1 MQMKKL
7 SGTVPIAER
16 RKPKMSSFVK
26 KEFLH
31 ILRDKRTMLVVL
43 VIPLMLIMLFGFTVT
58 TDVTNVDV
66 AVCAS
71 VRSHA
76 VSKSVESIVSSRYF
90 RFVGY
95 VDDNDI
101 DRTLRTGKATAVV
114 VFHRDYARNG
124 WYQLVMDGADVN
136 TASTSQTYLNATLSN
151 ANAETFY
158 ETSLPFEMHMLF
170 NPQMKSSFNFIPGIM
185 GMIFLLI
192 CAMMTSISIVREKET
207 GTMEVLLVSPVKPFY
222 IIVSKMVPY
231 LLLSFIDLIIILVLA
246 YFVLDV
252 PMAGGIVGIVLF
264 SLLYL
269 VLSLALGMMVSNVV
283 NSQIAAL
290 LISAMVMMM
299 PVLFF
304 SGLMF
309 PVENLPWALRWISY
323 VVPARWYI
331 DAMRKMM
338 IVGVGL
344 SGVLLEAGVL
354 LFETVVLLV
363 ASTKKF
369 NDRLE

>member
-1 MQMKKL
+1 MQIRM
-7 SGTVPIAER
+7 T
-16 RKPKMSSFVK
+16 SFVK

-58 TDVTNVDV
+58 TDVNNVDV
-66 AVCAS
+66 AVCAP

-76 VSKSVESIVSSRYF
+76 VNESVERIASSRYF

-95 VDDNDI
+95 IDCNDI
-101 DRTLRTGKATAVV
+101 DRTLRTGEASAVV
-114 VFHRDYARNG
+114 VFHRDYSTNG
-124 WYQLVMDGADVN
+124 SYQLVMDGADVN
-136 TASTSQTYLNATLSN
+136 TATTSQAYLNATLASASPTNSQRSAFN
-151 ANAETFY
+151 AQ
-158 ETSLPFEMHMLF
+158 LFEMHMLY

-207 GTMEVLLVSPVKPFY
+207 GTMEVLLVSPVKPAY
-222 IIVSKMVPY
+222 IIISKMIPY
-231 LLLSFIDLIIILVLA
+231 LVLSFIDLIIILLLA
-246 YFVLDV
+246 YFVLEV
-252 PMAGGIVGIVLF
+252 PMAGGIGGIVLV
-264 SLLYL
+264 SVLYL

-283 NSQIAAL
+283 TSQIAAL

-304 SGLMF
+304 SGLLF

-344 SGVLLEAGVL
+344 RGVMLEVGI
-354 LFETVVLLV
+354 LLV
-363 ASTKKF
+363 ETMALLAASTKKF
-369 NDRLE
+369 NDREV

>member
-1 MQMKKL
+1 MQIK
-7 SGTVPIAER
+7 I
-16 RKPKMSSFVK
+16 SSFVR

-58 TDVTNVDV
+58 TDVTGVDV
-66 AVCAS
+66 AVCAP

-76 VSKSVESIVSSRYF
+76 VAESVERIDASRYF
-90 RFVGY
+90 RLMGY
-95 VDDNDI
+95 VDGPDI
-101 DRTLRTGKATAVV
+101 DRTLRTGKASAVV
-114 VFHRDYARNG
+114 VFDRDYSTNG
-124 WYQLVMDGADVN
+124 SYQLVMDGADVN
-136 TASTSQTYLNATLSN
+136 TATTAQAYLTATLSP
-151 ANAETFY
+151 F
-158 ETSLPFEMHMLF
+158 TSHLSPFTLRMLY

-207 GTMEVLLVSPVKPFY
+207 GTMEVLLVSPVKPIY
-222 IIVSKMVPY
+222 IIISKMVPY
-231 LLLSFIDLIIILVLA
+231 LILSFIDLVIILVLA

-252 PMAGGIVGIVLF
+252 PMAGGVGGIVLV
-264 SLLYL
+264 SVLYL

-304 SGLMF
+304 SGLLF

-331 DAMRKMM
+331 DAMRQMM

-344 SGVLLEAGVL
+344 GGVMLEVGILLLETAI
-354 LFETVVLLV
+354 LLV
-363 ASTKKF
+363 ASTKRF
-369 NDRLE
+369 NDRLETIH